1 MGTQLLGVGD
11 AGDVTG
17 GEEPG
22 AAVGGAWQEVELR
35 EIEHQLIDESG
46 CGRGHEDGSGELG
59 LQRGGGMLGYS
70 QQGDASTL
78 PGPQQEHGMRVS
90 ATLFSHASST
100 SASEPPPFQPL
111 PPWLCR
117 WDC

>member
-1 MGTQLLGVGD
+1 MAMARSVGD
-11 AGDVTG
+11 QSAQMG

-35 EIEHQLIDESG
+35 GTEHQLSDDPE
-46 CGRGHEDGSGELG
+46 CGRGHESGSGELG

-70 QQGDASTL
+70 QQGDAFTL

-90 ATLFSHASST
+90 ATFCFS
-100 SASEPPPFQPL
+100 
-111 PPWLCR
+111 R
-117 WDC
+117 